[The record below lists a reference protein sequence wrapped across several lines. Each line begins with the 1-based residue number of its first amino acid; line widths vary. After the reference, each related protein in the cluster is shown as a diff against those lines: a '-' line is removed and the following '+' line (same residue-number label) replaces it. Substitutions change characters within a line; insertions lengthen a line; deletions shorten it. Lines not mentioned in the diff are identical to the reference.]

1 MLAWKQLFIQ
11 RVRNSSLVE
20 RSRVDDDRASRP
32 SPKPRT
38 TRVMRAVV
46 GEHSGRR
53 RRRGASRAGASG
65 KENVGMSNDKR
76 CVNISAEN
84 PRFPGPR

>member
-20 RSRVDDDRASRP
+20 RGRVDDDRASRP
-32 SPKPRT
+32 QPKPRT
-38 TRVMRAVV
+38 RTDVRVV

-53 RRRGASRAGASG
+53 RRRAVRRAGASG
-65 KENVGMSNDKR
+65 KENVGMSNDNEYG
-76 CVNISAEN
+76 NIHTEN
-84 PRFPGPR
+84 PRFPGRR